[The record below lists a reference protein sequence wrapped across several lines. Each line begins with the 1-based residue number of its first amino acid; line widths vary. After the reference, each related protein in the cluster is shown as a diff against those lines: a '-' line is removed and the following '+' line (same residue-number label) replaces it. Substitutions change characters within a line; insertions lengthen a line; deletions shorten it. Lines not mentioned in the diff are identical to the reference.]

1 MPDPRDWRREAD
13 LWMGFAIAG
22 WVIVGVLTGVMLV
35 VALNATTLLRLLGE
49 MHTEYRRMVIK
60 RIHEDA

>member
-1 MPDPRDWRREAD
+1 
-13 LWMGFAIAG
+13 MGFAIAG